1 MNPYTKKLVE
11 LHKIHKAIENKSDG
25 QGGGSGG
32 GGDTPSGEVT
42 IDDVVKFMHDT
53 IADAGYGQMFPYETW
68 DEIPNIINAA
78 GNTVGKSTADSALMR
93 DIFLNLPGYII
104 GTAKSM

>member
-1 MNPYTKKLVE
+1 MVPYTKKLVE
-11 LHKIHKAIENKSDG
+11 LHKIHKAIENRNG
-25 QGGGSGG
+25 GGGGS
-32 GGDTPSGEVT
+32 GDTPSGEVT

-53 IADAGYGQMFPYETW
+53 IADAGYGQIFPYETW